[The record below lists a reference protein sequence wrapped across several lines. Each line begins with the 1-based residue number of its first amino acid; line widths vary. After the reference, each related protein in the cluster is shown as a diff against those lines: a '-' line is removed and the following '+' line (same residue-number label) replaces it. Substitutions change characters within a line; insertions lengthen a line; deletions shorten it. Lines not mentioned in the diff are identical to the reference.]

1 MGDNSAAPA
10 VVTGW
15 FASSFGR
22 FWVSRVLAQ
31 TAQSA
36 LLYGLLIALVEQTT
50 AGIWASLFVV
60 CSIVPALVLG
70 LPGGVIADWLP
81 QRGLMVILNGL
92 RVLAILVA
100 LRGAFDVADIF
111 IVTIA
116 IWVIHQ
122 FYSPAESALL
132 PALVSTE
139 KLSRASSLHNLA
151 LSISQLLGM
160 VILAPLVLKLGDI
173 KILLGLCA
181 ALYLA
186 AGIALVR
193 IDAPRRVRQ
202 TSDESLAAESSA
214 SLMTGWRMMVRDRRA
229 FGALVDSVMIGIGL
243 SALVVIVPQFLVDV
257 LDTDAGNTVF
267 VFAPAALGLVVGL
280 QIAPLLGSLIGFGR
294 LAAAGLALFSCAIL
308 AIGSVEQI
316 SELLY
321 ERGILVS
328 WVQEQL
334 GIRPI
339 IATTM
344 LLSIPAG
351 LAVGTVNVAIRTEL
365 VLRTPPESHARV
377 FATQATLANL
387 GSLVPTLLAGLL
399 IDLTGARAVAV
410 TVAIGLLIGA
420 VFARRIGS
428 AARAT
433 PADAKVS
440 P

>member
-1 MGDNSAAPA
+1 
-10 VVTGW
+10 
-15 FASSFGR
+15 
-22 FWVSRVLAQ
+22 
-31 TAQSA
+31 
-36 LLYGLLIALVEQTT
+36 
-50 AGIWASLFVV
+50 
-60 CSIVPALVLG
+60 
-70 LPGGVIADWLP
+70 
-81 QRGLMVILNGL
+81 
-92 RVLAILVA
+92 
-100 LRGAFDVADIF
+100 
-111 IVTIA
+111 
-116 IWVIHQ
+116 
-122 FYSPAESALL
+122 
-132 PALVSTE
+132 
-139 KLSRASSLHNLA
+139 LA

-280 QIAPLLGSLIGFGR
+280 QIAQLLGSLIGFGR

-377 FATQATLANL
+377 FA
-387 GSLVPTLLAGLL
+387 
-399 IDLTGARAVAV
+399 
-410 TVAIGLLIGA
+410 
-420 VFARRIGS
+420 
-428 AARAT
+428 
-433 PADAKVS
+433 
-440 P
+440 